1 MNFEEDN
8 KFSDNCI
15 DSKCLKKHIIKSKLF
30 GENMFMTINQVL
42 N

>member
-15 DSKCLKKHIIKSKLF
+15 DSKCLKEHIIKSKLF
-30 GENMFMTINQVL
+30 VSYKGYTYFVVRT
-42 N
+42 